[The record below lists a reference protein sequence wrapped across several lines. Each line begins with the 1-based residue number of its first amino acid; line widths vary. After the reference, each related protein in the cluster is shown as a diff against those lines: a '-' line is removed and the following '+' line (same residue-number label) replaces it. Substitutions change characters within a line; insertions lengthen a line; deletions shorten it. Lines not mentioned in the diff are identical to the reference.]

1 MEGMLENNQTLSELK
16 GKVNAIPSI
25 DDTFTK
31 KGYCA
36 DAKATGE
43 ELEKIRT
50 EMEEL
55 RERLDNINQVV

>member
-1 MEGMLENNQTLSELK
+1 MEGMLENNQPFSELK
-16 GKVNAIPSI
+16 GKVVAIPGI
-25 DDTFTK
+25 DDTLTK

-43 ELEKIRT
+43 ELEKIRK
-50 EMEEL
+50 EVEEL